1 MAGLLSRLK
10 SAFLNTTATN
20 TTQTNGKDGIEVQE
34 PSNISSTSASTSF
47 YRSLF
52 GRAENIEKLSVPQ
65 KLIIDVVGQSM
76 AKKDKR
82 IKAVPR
88 LPSVIPRLL
97 QSLRD
102 DKSSSKDYV
111 NIINKDPAMTAAVL
125 KLANSVYFNP
135 QAKRITNIETAV
147 VKLGID
153 GLRSVMSAAVMQPV
167 IECKSVYFSGFG
179 HKLWEHSLCCAVA
192 CELVARRRGLE
203 PYKAY
208 LLGLVHDMGKITL
221 FNELCNQFKTN
232 SSPANPMNPS
242 YASFAPLMETLSPAL
257 SHTIAQDWQLPEEIS
272 SALEQQITLEP
283 GQTIGP
289 YAHLLFQ
296 VNLACELYF
305 SLREAS
311 EEDQP
316 ILERAAQKAL
326 EEMTLP
332 AELFKRLDALSVQ
345 V

>member
-1 MAGLLSRLK
+1 MAEH
-10 SAFLNTTATN
+10 N
-20 TTQTNGKDGIEVQE
+20 VQIKE
-34 PSNISSTSASTSF
+34 PSNISSASASASF

-52 GRAENIEKLSVPQ
+52 GRAENIEKLPLPQ
-65 KLIIDVVGQSM
+65 KLIIDVVAQTMS
-76 AKKDKR
+76 KKASR

-97 QSLRD
+97 QSLRND
-102 DKSSSKDYV
+102 NSSSKDYV
-111 NIINKDPAMTAAVL
+111 NIINKDPAMSAAVL
-125 KLANSVYFNP
+125 KLANSVYFNH
-135 QAKRITNIETAV
+135 QVKRITSIETAV

-167 IECKSVYFSGFG
+167 IECKSPYFSGFG

-192 CELVARRRGLE
+192 CEIVARERGLE

-221 FNELCNQFKTN
+221 FTELCQQYKINN
-232 SSPANPMNPS
+232 SPANPTPPS

-257 SHTIAQDWQLPEEIS
+257 SHSIAQDWQLPEEIC
-272 SALEQQITLEP
+272 SALAQQISL
-283 GQTIGP
+283 QTDQTVDP

-305 SLREAS
+305 NLRQAS
-311 EEDQP
+311 KEDQP
-316 ILERAAQKAL
+316 LLAKSAQKTLTEMAL
-326 EEMTLP
+326 P
-332 AELFKRLDALSVQ
+332 IGLFGRLDELSVQ
-345 V
+345 VKNT